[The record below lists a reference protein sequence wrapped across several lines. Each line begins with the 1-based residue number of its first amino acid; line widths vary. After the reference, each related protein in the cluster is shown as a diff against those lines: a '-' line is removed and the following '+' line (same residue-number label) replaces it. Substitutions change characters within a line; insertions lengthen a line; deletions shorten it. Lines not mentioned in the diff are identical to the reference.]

1 MRGGEWP
8 VLSPLLVKEGLD
20 ATKVADGVVRAQA
33 VSICM
38 VGSTG
43 LDDRGTQGTK
53 AGTQRAMTTTKSVY
67 QRGLD
72 APVAGPNKRGEKR
85 VAVIGAGA
93 CGICAAKY
101 LIEVGFDVTVFEIGS
116 QIGGMWCYLNDNGC
130 SSAYRTLHINTSRGV
145 TRFSDLDFDAK
156 TQDFPDH
163 VDMHRYLVAYAEHF
177 GVKPHIRFN
186 SRVVRVRPA
195 FEPGREPPRWQLE
208 LADGSMAAFD
218 AVIVATGHLAK
229 PLHVPQLKAFGG
241 EYLHS
246 HDYKQP
252 EPYVGKRICVVGI
265 GNSACDI
272 ASDVCVTS
280 PRCVLVARSGVLILP
295 KLMFGRAFT
304 DLTARIQRPWIPRV
318 LRRRITRFLTWL
330 AHGDISRLGFQRPTE
345 LTHVTSNA
353 TVVTDIAYRRI
364 EVKQG
369 IAAVDG
375 KTIRFVDGSAEAF
388 DVLIA
393 ATGYEIDL
401 DIIDEGVLKVVD
413 NRLDLYLR
421 IVPPDWPG
429 LYFMGF
435 FNTDTALNMVFEHQ
449 ARWVREILLGNA
461 VLPGAAEMRHAIA
474 ERSAWYA
481 RQYKQS
487 IRHSIEEEHV
497 RYLTDLRDSLRQ
509 MVKRSSEKVIA

>member
-1 MRGGEWP
+1 
-8 VLSPLLVKEGLD
+8 
-20 ATKVADGVVRAQA
+20 
-33 VSICM
+33 VS
-38 VGSTG
+38 
-43 LDDRGTQGTK
+43 
-53 AGTQRAMTTTKSVY
+53 TTKSVY

-72 APVAGPNKRGEKR
+72 GPVAGPKRRGDKR
-85 VAVIGAGA
+85 VAIIGAGA

-101 LIEVGFDVTVFEIGS
+101 LLEVGFDVTVFEIGS
-116 QIGGMWCYLNDNGC
+116 QIGGMWCYQNDNGR

-145 TRFSDLDFDAK
+145 TRFSDLDFDAD

-163 VDMHRYLVAYAEHF
+163 ADMHRYLVAYADHF
-177 GVKPHIRFN
+177 GVTPRIRFR
-186 SRVVRVRPA
+186 SPVAQVRPA
-195 FEPGREPPRWQLE
+195 FDPKQDAPRWELE
-208 LADGSMAAFD
+208 LADGRVETFD
-218 AVIVATGHLAK
+218 AVLVATGHLTRPYEIPELAR
-229 PLHVPQLKAFGG
+229 FGG
-241 EYLHS
+241 EYLHA
-246 HDYKQP
+246 HHYKEP

-295 KLMFGRAFT
+295 KLLFGRAFT
-304 DLTARIQRPWIPRV
+304 DITAQIQRPWIPRS

-330 AHGDISRLGFQRPTE
+330 AHGDLARLGFKRPQT

-364 EVKQG
+364 EVKNG
-369 IAAVDG
+369 ITAVEG
-375 KTIRFVDGSAEAF
+375 RTIRFEDGTAEEF

-393 ATGYEIDL
+393 ATGYRIDL
-401 DIIDEGVLKVVD
+401 DLIPRQIVAAED
-413 NRLDLYLR
+413 NQLGLYLR

-461 VLPGAAEMRHAIA
+461 VLPDAAEMRLAID
-474 ERSAWYA
+474 ERAAWYA
-481 RQYKQS
+481 RQYKAS

-497 RYLTDLRDSLRQ
+497 RYLTDLKKTLRE
-509 MVKRSSEKVIA
+509 MVARRQRKAVAAV

>member
-1 MRGGEWP
+1 VTGTR
-8 VLSPLLVKEGLD
+8 
-20 ATKVADGVVRAQA
+20 
-33 VSICM
+33 SI
-38 VGSTG
+38 
-43 LDDRGTQGTK
+43 
-53 AGTQRAMTTTKSVY
+53 Y

-72 APVAGPNKRGEKR
+72 APVAGPNQRGDGR
-85 VAVIGAGA
+85 VAIIGAGA

-101 LIEVGFDVTVFEIGS
+101 LLEVGFDVTVFEIGS
-116 QIGGMWCYLNDNGC
+116 QIGGMWCYLNDNGR

-145 TRFSDLDFDAK
+145 TRFSDLDFDAD

-163 VDMHRYLVAYAEHF
+163 ADMHRYLVSYAEHF
-177 GVKPHIRFN
+177 GVMPRIRFH
-186 SRVVRVRPA
+186 SRVMRVRPVFDPA
-195 FEPGREPPRWQLE
+195 CEAPRWQVEIENGMLE
-208 LADGSMAAFD
+208 TFD
-218 AVIVATGHLAK
+218 AVLMATGHLTR
-229 PLHVPQLKAFGG
+229 PYEIPELQRFNGD
-241 EYLHS
+241 YLHS
-246 HDYKQP
+246 HHYKAP

-295 KLMFGRAFT
+295 KLLFGRAFT
-304 DLTARIQRPWIPRV
+304 DITARIQRPWIPRP

-330 AHGDISRLGFQRPTE
+330 AHGDLTKLGFKRPET

-364 EVKQG
+364 EVKGG
-369 IAAVDG
+369 IAG
-375 KTIRFVDGSAEAF
+375 IEGRTIRFDDGTAEEF

-393 ATGYEIDL
+393 ATGYRIDL
-401 DIIDEGVLKVVD
+401 DILEPGVVD
-413 NRLDLYLR
+413 ADDNQLGLYMR
-421 IVPPDWPG
+421 IVPPGWPG

-461 VLPGAAEMRHAIA
+461 GLPDPSAMHRAIE
-474 ERSAWYA
+474 ERAAWYA

-497 RYLTDLRDSLRQ
+497 RYLGDLQKTLRQ
-509 MVKRSSEKVIA
+509 MLQRRRANRTARAI

>member
-1 MRGGEWP
+1 MTG
-8 VLSPLLVKEGLD
+8 
-20 ATKVADGVVRAQA
+20 VA
-33 VSICM
+33 
-38 VGSTG
+38 
-43 LDDRGTQGTK
+43 
-53 AGTQRAMTTTKSVY
+53 SVF

-72 APVAGPNKRGEKR
+72 APVAGPNRRGDKR
-85 VAVIGAGA
+85 VAIIGAGA

-101 LIEVGFDVTVFEIGS
+101 LLEAGFDVTVFEIGT
-116 QIGGMWCYLNDNGC
+116 QIGGMWCYDNDNGR

-145 TRFSDLDFDAK
+145 TRFSDLDFDAR

-163 VDMHRYLVAYAEHF
+163 ADMHRYLVAYADHF
-177 GVKPHIRFN
+177 GVTPRIRFR
-186 SRVVRVRPA
+186 SRVTEVRPA
-195 FEPGREPPRWQLE
+195 FVPGHEAPCWE
-208 LADGSMAAFD
+208 LAIEGGQAERFD
-218 AVIVATGHLAK
+218 AVIVATGHLTR
-229 PLHVPQLKAFGG
+229 PYEVPELQRFGA

-246 HDYKQP
+246 HHYKAP
-252 EPYVGKRICVVGI
+252 EPFIGKRICVVGI

-304 DLTARIQRPWIPRV
+304 DITARIQRPWIPRA

-330 AHGDISRLGFQRPTE
+330 AHGDLTRLGFKRPE
-345 LTHVTSNA
+345 ALTHVTSNA

-364 EVKQG
+364 AVKGG
-369 IAAVDG
+369 IAG
-375 KTIRFVDGSAEAF
+375 IEGRTIRFDDGTAEDF

-393 ATGYEIDL
+393 ATGYRIDL
-401 DIIDEGVLKVVD
+401 DLVPAEVVD
-413 NRLDLYLR
+413 ANDNQLGLYMR
-421 IVPPDWPG
+421 IVPPAWPG

-461 VLPGAAEMRHAIA
+461 VLPEASTMRRAIEA
-474 ERSAWYA
+474 RAAWYA
-481 RQYKQS
+481 RQYKAS

-497 RYLTDLRDSLRQ
+497 RYLGDLKKTLQSMLRS
-509 MVKRSSEKVIA
+509 RRTGELERC